1 MKNVRPSKVWAVS
14 LIVIGVCTILTILFY
29 IVGIPV
35 PEAVKRIVGLIN
47 IIALPVLMYTTAKML
62 KDK

>member
-1 MKNVRPSKVWAVS
+1 MKNVRPTKVWAVS

-35 PEAVKRIVGLIN
+35 SDAVKRIVGLIN